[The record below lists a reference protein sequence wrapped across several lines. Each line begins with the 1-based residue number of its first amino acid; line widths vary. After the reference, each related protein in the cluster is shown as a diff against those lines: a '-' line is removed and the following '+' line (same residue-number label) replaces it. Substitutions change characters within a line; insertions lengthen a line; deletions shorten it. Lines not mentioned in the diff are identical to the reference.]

1 MKNAQIYING
11 VPIKKATGISLLPRR
26 SLWQKIKDKIN
37 FYKGRRKLRGK
48 ITWAK
53 RFIII
58 WQQEKNTAATATTAA
73 AAKLPE

>member
-11 VPIKKATGISLLPRR
+11 VPIKRATKISLLPRR

-48 ITWAK
+48 LTCKIK
-53 RFIII
+53 I
-58 WQQEKNTAATATTAA
+58 
-73 AAKLPE
+73 

>member
-11 VPIKKATGISLLPRR
+11 VPIKKATRISLLPRR

-48 ITWAK
+48 LTCTID
-53 RFIII
+53 
-58 WQQEKNTAATATTAA
+58 
-73 AAKLPE
+73 L